1 MVCQYNYNDLDLF
14 KRIIDIILLYV
25 DQLLI
30 IKINENDNIKFSNV
44 DT

>member
-1 MVCQYNYNDLDLF
+1 MINDLDLF

-30 IKINENDNIKFSNV
+30 IKINENDNIKFLIF
-44 DT
+44 

>member
-1 MVCQYNYNDLDLF
+1 MISTYSNV
-14 KRIIDIILLYV
+14 IIDIILLYV

-30 IKINENDNIKFSNV
+30 IKINENDNIKFSKV

>member
-1 MVCQYNYNDLDLF
+1 MVNDLDLF

-30 IKINENDNIKFSNV
+30 IKINENDNIKFLIF
-44 DT
+44 

>member
-1 MVCQYNYNDLDLF
+1 MINDLDLF

-30 IKINENDNIKFSNV
+30 IKMNENDNIKFLIF
-44 DT
+44 